1 MRNDSTIKLIFDEMF
16 KTKML
21 KEANITT
28 HILIAFI
35 FIAIFSKVIFSGI
48 QTNDMYGSHGPASI
62 DIMSYIIILI
72 SIVSIIF
79 LNTMINDGANNN
91 NVNIISFDM
100 VILVSYLLWLI
111 YINMRH
117 FKRLNMRKVPS
128 QYFIYSNLTIFVIAA
143 QSLFFAVQYILLND
157 VYTNGIIDENKDFF
171 TRLNFI
177 NYIFMFLN
185 FLLILIQQI
194 ILEYF
199 SVDII

>member
-28 HILIAFI
+28 QILFAFI
-35 FIAIFSKVIFSGI
+35 FIALLSKVIFSGI

-72 SIVSIIF
+72 SIVSIVF

-143 QSLFFAVQYILLND
+143 QSFFFVVQYILLND
-157 VYTNGIIDENKDFF
+157 VYSNSLIDNNKEFF

>member
-21 KEANITT
+21 EEANITT
-28 HILIAFI
+28 QILFAFI
-35 FIAIFSKVIFSGI
+35 FIALLSKVIFSGI

-72 SIVSIIF
+72 SIVSIVF
-79 LNTMINDGANNN
+79 LNTIINDGANNN

-128 QYFIYSNLTIFVIAA
+128 QYFIYSNLTIIVIAA
-143 QSLFFAVQYILLND
+143 QSFFFVVQYILLND
-157 VYTNGIIDENKDFF
+157 VYSNSLIDNNKDFF

>member
-28 HILIAFI
+28 HILFAFI
-35 FIAIFSKVIFSGI
+35 FIAIFSKLIFSGI

-128 QYFIYSNLTIFVIAA
+128 QYFIYSNLTIYVIAA

>member
-28 HILIAFI
+28 QILFAFI
-35 FIAIFSKVIFSGI
+35 FIALLSKVIFSGI

-72 SIVSIIF
+72 SIVSIVF

-143 QSLFFAVQYILLND
+143 QSFFFVVQYILLND
-157 VYTNGIIDENKDFF
+157 VYSNSLIDNNKDFF